1 MSKVNIIRSNKNITI
16 INNAIFK
23 KKLPLS
29 TIGLF
34 AYIEYK
40 VSKNEEINKEEIIKE
55 FGKISVNGAIN
66 ELIKF
71 GFIDE

>member
-1 MSKVNIIRSNKNITI
+1 
-16 INNAIFK
+16 
-23 KKLPLS
+23 
-29 TIGLF
+29 LF